1 MALLTT
7 HGIWTS
13 NMPILDSEGNERKI
27 LRVAKDEVKD
37 AIKKKE
43 DILYQETK
51 ILQKVNKVHRE
62 AFKERFP
69 GQVEHCMRLT
79 AERLQAILTKKP
91 TDLANPETWDCTA
104 SEIHDLA
111 HGLYYLSIISQH
123 HPVEGE

>member
-1 MALLTT
+1 MA
-7 HGIWTS
+7 
-13 NMPILDSEGNERKI
+13 ILDKNGNERKI
-27 LRVAKDEVKD
+27 IRVAKDEVAD

-43 DILYQETK
+43 DIMVQETK

-69 GQVEHCMRLT
+69 GQLEHCMRLT

-91 TDLANPETWDCTA
+91 ADLADPETWDCTA

-111 HGLYYLSIISQH
+111 HGLYYLSIMNQH
-123 HPVEGE
+123 YPVETE